1 MKYVYYFEKKTIT
14 KNEQIEETKLY
25 ENVLNYGA
33 LKLILVNGKPI
44 GNPMNNAKLIKKA
57 KEK

>member
-1 MKYVYYFEKKTIT
+1 MKCVYYFEKKTIT
-14 KNEQIEETKLY
+14 TNEQIEETKLY
-25 ENVLNYGA
+25 ENVLNYGT

-44 GNPMNNAKLIKKA
+44 GNPMNNAKLAKKA